1 MPDDILYMPASEL
14 VGRYRDRSLS
24 PVEVARAT
32 LDRISAIDGE
42 TNAYVLVDAESALE
56 AARASEERWRAGAPM
71 GLVDGVPCSI
81 KDLVLARGWPTL
93 FGSRTT
99 DPDQARDVDAPC
111 VARLREH
118 GAVILGKTT
127 TPEFG
132 WKGVTDS
139 PLSGVTRNPWNLDRT
154 SGGSSGGAGAAV
166 AAGMCHLAV
175 GTDGGGS
182 IRIPAGF
189 CGIFGLKP
197 SFGRVPAWPPGRFGT
212 LGHVGPMARTAAD
225 AALMLTVI
233 SEPDPRDWTALPHD
247 ARDYRDGLDRG
258 VDGLRVAFSPDLGY
272 ADVDPEI
279 AGIAAGAAESFADLG
294 AEVVHESPGFEDPE
308 AAFRTL
314 WWAGAANGLRGLTD
328 ERMGLVEPDLAA
340 VAEEGRKIALFD
352 YIAADGERAVLGERM
367 MAFHRTCNLLLTPAL
382 AVAAFDAGTIS
393 PRATDDPKWITWSPF
408 TYPFNMTKQPAA
420 SVPCGFTAD
429 GLPVGLQI
437 VGPMFADHLVLRA
450 AHAYQRAFP
459 LTDRR
464 PPI

>member
-154 SGGSSGGAGAAV
+154 PGGSSGGAGAAV

-279 AGIAAGAAESFADLG
+279 AGIAAAAAESFAGLG
-294 AEVVHESPGFEDPE
+294 AEVVHESPGFEDPQ
-308 AAFRTL
+308 AAFRAL
-314 WWAGAANGLRGLTD
+314 WWAGAANGLRGLSD

-367 MAFHRTCNLLLTPAL
+367 MAFHRTYDLLLTPAL

-464 PPI
+464 PPV

>member
-56 AARASEERWRAGAPM
+56 AARASEERWRAGAPT

-99 DPDQARDVDAPC
+99 DPDWPWDIDAPC

-154 SGGSSGGAGAAV
+154 PGGSSGGAGAAV
-166 AAGMCHLAV
+166 AAGMCHLAI

-212 LGHVGPMARTAAD
+212 LGHVGPMARTVAD

-279 AGIAAGAAESFADLG
+279 AGIAAAAAESFADLG
-294 AEVVHESPGFEDPE
+294 AEVVHESPGFEDPQ

-314 WWAGAANGLRGLTD
+314 WWAGAANGLRGLSD
-328 ERMGLVEPDLAA
+328 ERMKLVEPDLAA
-340 VAEEGRKIALFD
+340 VVEEGRKIALFD

-367 MAFHRTCNLLLTPAL
+367 MAFHRTHDLLLTPAL

-464 PPI
+464 PPV

>member
-24 PVEVARAT
+24 PVEAARAT

-56 AARASEERWRAGAPM
+56 AARDSEERWRAGAPM

-154 SGGSSGGAGAAV
+154 PGGSSGGAGAAV
-166 AAGMCHLAV
+166 AAGMCHLAI

-212 LGHVGPMARTAAD
+212 LGHVGPMARTVAD

-279 AGIAAGAAESFADLG
+279 AGIAAAAAESFADLG
-294 AEVVHESPGFEDPE
+294 AEVVHESPGFEDPQ

-314 WWAGAANGLRGLTD
+314 WWAGAANGLRGLSD
-328 ERMGLVEPDLAA
+328 ERMKLVEPDLAA
-340 VAEEGRKIALFD
+340 VVEEGRKIALFD

-367 MAFHRTCNLLLTPAL
+367 MAFHRTHDLLLTPAL

-464 PPI
+464 PPV

>member
-1 MPDDILYMPASEL
+1 MSDDILYMPAGEL
-14 VGRYRDRSLS
+14 AGRYRDRSLS

-32 LDRISAIDGE
+32 LDRISAIDDG
-42 TNAYVLVDAESALE
+42 TNAWVLVDAESALE
-56 AARASEERWRAGAPM
+56 AARASERRWRAGAPM

-99 DPDQARDVDAPC
+99 DPDQAWDVDAPC

-132 WKGVTDS
+132 WKGVTDG

-154 SGGSSGGAGAAV
+154 PGGSSGGAGAAV
-166 AAGMCHLAV
+166 AAGMCHLAI

-182 IRIPAGF
+182 IRIPASF

-197 SFGRVPAWPPGRFGT
+197 SLGRVPVWPPGRFGT
-212 LGHVGPMARTAAD
+212 LGHVGPMTRTAAD

-233 SEPDPRDWTALPHD
+233 SGPDSRDWTALPHD
-247 ARDYRDGLDRG
+247 PRDYRDGLDRG
-258 VDGLRVAFSPDLGY
+258 VEGLRVAFTPDLGY

-279 AGIAAGAAESFADLG
+279 AEIAAGAAESFAGLG
-294 AEVVHESPGFEDPE
+294 AEVVHESPGFEDPR
-308 AAFRTL
+308 AAFRAL
-314 WWAGAANGLRGLTD
+314 WWAGAANGLRGLTG
-328 ERMGLVEPDLAA
+328 ERMRLVDPDLAA
-340 VAEEGRKIALFD
+340 VAEEGRKIALLD
-352 YIAADGERAVLGERM
+352 YIAAEGERAVLGGRM
-367 MAFHRTCNLLLTPAL
+367 MAFHRTRDLLLTPTL
-382 AVAAFDAGTIS
+382 AVAAFDAGTMS

-408 TYPFNMTKQPAA
+408 TYPFNMTGQPAA

-437 VGPMFADHLVLRA
+437 VGPMHADHLVLRA

-464 PPI
+464 PPV

>member
-24 PVEVARAT
+24 PVEVARAA

-56 AARASEERWRAGAPM
+56 AARASEERWRAGAPT

-99 DPDQARDVDAPC
+99 DPDRAWDVDAPC

-154 SGGSSGGAGAAV
+154 PGGSSGGAGAAV
-166 AAGMCHLAV
+166 AAGMSHLAV

-233 SEPDPRDWTALPHD
+233 SEPDSRDWTALPYD

-258 VDGLRVAFSPDLGY
+258 MDGLRVAFSPDLGY
-272 ADVDPEI
+272 ADVDPEV
-279 AGIAAGAAESFADLG
+279 AGIAAAAAESFTDLG
-294 AEVVHESPGFEDPE
+294 AEVVHESPGFEDPQ

-328 ERMGLVEPDLAA
+328 EQMKLVEPDLAA
-340 VAEEGRKIALFD
+340 VVEEGRKIALLD

-367 MAFHRTCNLLLTPAL
+367 MAFHRTCDLLLTPAL

-464 PPI
+464 PPV